1 MSFYGVN
8 QEAYQNQTAVSGYG
22 IDRTNSR
29 NTSKTKAG
37 EEVTYGRVNG
47 RTIGEPKLSEK
58 AAKYY
63 EQLQKKYS
71 NMEFILVSPDM
82 KQQAEQNKGSLQS
95 SKGLIVLIDSDK
107 IEKMAE
113 DENYRKK
120 YEGIIRMGA
129 VKMNEMKDSL
139 GSSASAVRSF
149 GMSIDDHGH
158 SSYFAVLDRSLAAQR
173 ERIAEKRKENTQAKK
188 EAAKKAAEKR
198 AEKRKEAK
206 KADEKTESTKE
217 DVSSD
222 TITVTADSWD
232 ELLREIQKI
241 MPEST
246 SLMTEAEQKVGQ
258 KFDSTI

>member
-1 MSFYGVN
+1 MKWGFYMSIYGIN
-8 QEAYQNQTAVSGYG
+8 QEAYQNQASALGRSNTK
-22 IDRTNSR
+22 
-29 NTSKTKAG
+29 NTSQMANEETKK
-37 EEVTYGRVNG
+37 YGKVNG

-113 DENYRKK
+113 DESYRKK
-120 YEGIIRMGA
+120 YEGIISMGA
-129 VKMNEMKDSL
+129 AKMNQMKDSL
-139 GSSASAVRSF
+139 GSSGSAIRSF

-158 SSYFAVLDRSLAAQR
+158 ASYFAVIDRSLAAQR
-173 ERIAEKRKENTQAKK
+173 ERIVTKRKENAEAKK
-188 EAAKKAAEKR
+188 EATKKAAEKR
-198 AEKRKEAK
+198 AEKRSEEK
-206 KADEKTESTKE
+206 KANMEGLWE
-217 DVSSD
+217 DTSD
-222 TITVTADSWD
+222 TITVTADSLD
-232 ELLREIQKI
+232 ELLKEIQKI

-246 SLMTEAEQKVGQ
+246 SLMTDMERKIGQ
-258 KFDSTI
+258 QFDSAI